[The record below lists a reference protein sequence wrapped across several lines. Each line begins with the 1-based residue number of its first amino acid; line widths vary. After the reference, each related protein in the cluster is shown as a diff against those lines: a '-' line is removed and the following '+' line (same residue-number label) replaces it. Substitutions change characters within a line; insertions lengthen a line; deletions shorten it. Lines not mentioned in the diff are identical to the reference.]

1 MAAARRLDAPA
12 LAAGA
17 LLLALALG
25 GCSVDERHTVV
36 GTAHRPDPTAGPTRV
51 AAEDPYYDRMGLDL
65 GTIPVVGPD
74 GESADLADGDTIEVV
89 IDGSCAESS
98 PVQCPISEIR
108 IIG

>member
-1 MAAARRLDAPA
+1 
-12 LAAGA
+12 
-17 LLLALALG
+17 
-25 GCSVDERHTVV
+25 
-36 GTAHRPDPTAGPTRV
+36 
-51 AAEDPYYDRMGLDL
+51 MGLDL